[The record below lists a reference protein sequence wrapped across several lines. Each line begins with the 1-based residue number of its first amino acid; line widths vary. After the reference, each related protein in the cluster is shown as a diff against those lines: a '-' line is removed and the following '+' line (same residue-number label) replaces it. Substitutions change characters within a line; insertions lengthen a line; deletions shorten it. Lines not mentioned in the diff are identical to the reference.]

1 MPLLL
6 KQWGEEERA
15 AIFRGKLFPAS
26 GPVLLRG
33 AFSHP
38 PPGEQ
43 AANRLVAPGAQAA
56 GKAELVCL
64 RATIGSELFPKPNV
78 DNLGITNYFELSNA
92 FLPSIEDTMKH
103 VAISRSNSVQL
114 ITAFSLQSTSL
125 FFSF

>member
-33 AFSHP
+33 AFSRP

-43 AANRLVAPGAQAA
+43 AAPGAQAA
-56 GKAELVCL
+56 KKAELVCL

-92 FLPSIEDTMKH
+92 FLPSVEDTMKH